1 MCAAINDWL
10 DSCLIFIHTQS
21 RVSCIRFSGGGQ
33 KLANSQARNDFSYT
47 IYQNLCV
54 LASSRDTYFDWVFS
68 NRVLCTRLHPH
79 RLRHYCAFV
88 FSAYGGKI
96 HAARSAGGR

>member
-54 LASSRDTYFDWVFS
+54 LASSRDTYFDSRLVWVKDI
-68 NRVLCTRLHPH
+68 L
-79 RLRHYCAFV
+79 
-88 FSAYGGKI
+88 
-96 HAARSAGGR
+96 